1 MLLLKEI
8 IVALV
13 VILFSAWYYWQAGF
27 LPTHSADPLGPAALP
42 RFLATGMI
50 LFALA
55 HIVVSYF
62 RRKRLEEDEEP
73 DPLQGAARM
82 RGNLRILGVVVLT
95 GAYIFFMVPLGY
107 TLTTFIY
114 LLLLTMLLGVP
125 SIRGLAISTVGVTI
139 SLLLLFGKFLGVL
152 LPAGFLEQLILH

>member
-13 VILFSAWYYWQAGF
+13 VILFAAWYYWQAGF
-27 LPTHSADPLGPAALP
+27 LPTNSADPLGPAALP
-42 RFLATGMI
+42 RFLAIGMI

-82 RGNLRILGVVVLT
+82 RGNLRILGVVILT
-95 GAYIFFMVPLGY
+95 GAYIFFMLPLGY
-107 TLTTFIY
+107 TVSTFAY

-139 SLLLLFGKFLGVL
+139 SLLLLFAKFLGVL
-152 LPAGFLEQLILH
+152 VPVGFVEQLILH

>member
-13 VILFSAWYYWQAGF
+13 VILFSAWYYWQASF
-27 LPTHSADPLGPAALP
+27 LPTSSADPLGPAALP
-42 RFLATGMI
+42 RFLATSMI
-50 LFALA
+50 IFALA

-62 RRKRLEEDEEP
+62 RRNRLDEEEEP
-73 DPLQGAARM
+73 DPLQGSAKI

-107 TLTTFIY
+107 TLSTFAY
-114 LLLLTMLLGVP
+114 LLLLTILLGVP
-125 SIRGLAISTVGVTI
+125 SIRGLAISTIGVTI
-139 SLLLLFGKFLGVL
+139 SLMLLFGKFLGVL
-152 LPAGFLEQLILH
+152 LPEGFIEQLILH